1 MLKRFKPK
9 SEFNRNILTLM
20 TGTTIA
26 QAIPIAISPILT
38 RIYTPEDFGIFAIF
52 LAITLIIGSIAN
64 GRYELAIMMPKKD
77 EDAINIFALGF
88 IITTSLSLLL
98 LVLVLI
104 FQKYFI
110 FLLKNEEIGVW
121 LYFVPISV
129 FFFGI
134 FNILNYFNNR
144 KKNYKD
150 ISNANILKSIVA
162 AIIQLSI
169 GFIQQGATGLI
180 SGQIISQFFANTKL
194 LKNIIKDKVLIS
206 KITKKKIIALAKRY
220 KNFPKYSMP
229 SGLLNITSL
238 QVPVFLLGAFFNI
251 AIVGFYSLSYRF
263 ISLPMSIIGSSIG
276 QVFFQK
282 SSELKNDKKALKK
295 ITLETYKKLFKI
307 GILPFAIITVFG
319 DYIFA
324 FVFGK
329 DWIVAGEYAQ
339 LLAIWILFLFIHSP
353 ITNLFSTLEKQK
365 DALLFNIIIIFSRVL
380 ILFFGG
386 YFLKDIY
393 ITIFLYSA
401 VGVFL
406 NLSMLFYFFKILNI
420 NIFNE
425 IVYLIKNIAIIIL
438 PICIMRLLFH

>member
-64 GRYELAIMMPKKD
+64 GHYEQAIMIPKKD

-88 IITTSLSLLL
+88 IITTSISLLL

-104 FQKYFI
+104 FQTYFTY
-110 FLLKNEEIGVW
+110 LLKNEEIGVW

-162 AIIQLSI
+162 AIMQLSI
-169 GFIQQGATGLI
+169 GLIQQGATGLI

-194 LKNIIKDKVLIS
+194 LKNIIKDKILIS
-206 KITKKKIIALAKRY
+206 KITKKKIIALAKKY

-238 QVPVFLLGAFFNI
+238 QVPVFLLGAFFNT

-263 ISLPMSIIGSSIG
+263 INLPMSIIGSSIG

-295 ITLETYKKLFKI
+295 ITLQTYKKLFKI

-353 ITNLFSTLEKQK
+353 ITNLFATLEKQK
-365 DALLFNIIIIFSRVL
+365 DALLFNIIIIFSRIL
-380 ILFFGG
+380 ILSLGG
-386 YFLKDIY
+386 YFFKDIY
-393 ITIFLYSA
+393 ITIFLYS
-401 VGVFL
+401 VLGIFL
-406 NLSMLFYFFKILNI
+406 NLCILFYFFKLLKI

-425 IVYLIKNIAIIIL
+425 IIYLVTNITIVIL
-438 PICIMRLLFH
+438 PLYAVRLLFN

>member
-64 GRYELAIMMPKKD
+64 GRYELAIMIPKKD

-88 IITTSLSLLL
+88 IITTSISLLL

-206 KITKKKIIALAKRY
+206 KITKKK
-220 KNFPKYSMP
+220 NYS
-229 SGLLNITSL
+229 
-238 QVPVFLLGAFFNI
+238 
-251 AIVGFYSLSYRF
+251 
-263 ISLPMSIIGSSIG
+263 IS
-276 QVFFQK
+276 
-282 SSELKNDKKALKK
+282 
-295 ITLETYKKLFKI
+295 
-307 GILPFAIITVFG
+307 
-319 DYIFA
+319 
-324 FVFGK
+324 
-329 DWIVAGEYAQ
+329 
-339 LLAIWILFLFIHSP
+339 
-353 ITNLFSTLEKQK
+353 
-365 DALLFNIIIIFSRVL
+365 
-380 ILFFGG
+380 
-386 YFLKDIY
+386 
-393 ITIFLYSA
+393 
-401 VGVFL
+401 
-406 NLSMLFYFFKILNI
+406 
-420 NIFNE
+420 
-425 IVYLIKNIAIIIL
+425 
-438 PICIMRLLFH
+438 

>member
-365 DALLFNIIIIFSRVL
+365 DALLFNITIIFSRIL
-380 ILFFGG
+380 IISLGG
-386 YFLKDIY
+386 YFFKDIY

-401 VGVFL
+401 LGIFL
-406 NLSMLFYFFKILNI
+406 NLSILFYFFRLLKI

-425 IVYLIKNIAIIIL
+425 IIYLLTNIMIVIFPL
-438 PICIMRLLFH
+438 YVVRLLLN

>member
-365 DALLFNIIIIFSRVL
+365 DALLFNIIIIFSRIL
-380 ILFFGG
+380 IISLGG
-386 YFLKDIY
+386 YFFKDIY

-401 VGVFL
+401 LGIFL
-406 NLSMLFYFFKILNI
+406 NLSILFYFFRLLKI

-425 IVYLIKNIAIIIL
+425 IVYLLTSITIVLL
-438 PICIMRLLFH
+438 PLYVVRLLFN

>member
-64 GRYELAIMMPKKD
+64 GRYELAIMIPKKD

-88 IITTSLSLLL
+88 IITTSISLLL

-104 FQKYFI
+104 FQTYFTY
-110 FLLKNEEIGVW
+110 LVKNEEIGVW

-162 AIIQLSI
+162 AIIQISI
-169 GFIQQGATGLI
+169 GLIQQGATGLI

-194 LKNIIKDKVLIS
+194 LKNIIKDKILIS

-229 SGLLNITSL
+229 ARLLNITSL
-238 QVPVFLLGAFFNI
+238 QVPVFLLGAFFNT

-263 ISLPMSIIGSSIG
+263 INLPMSIIGSSIG

-282 SSELKNDKKALKK
+282 SSEIKNDKKALKK

-307 GILPFAIITVFG
+307 GILPFAIITIFG

-339 LLAIWILFLFIHSP
+339 ILAIWTLFLFIYSP
-353 ITNLFSTLEKQK
+353 ISNLFATLEKQK
-365 DALLFNIIIIFSRVL
+365 DALLFNIIIIFSRIL
-380 ILFFGG
+380 IISLGG
-386 YFLKDIY
+386 YFFKDIY

-401 VGVFL
+401 LGIFL
-406 NLSMLFYFFKILNI
+406 NLTILFYFFKLLKI

-425 IVYLIKNIAIIIL
+425 IVYLATNITIVIL
-438 PICIMRLLFH
+438 PLYTARLLFN

>member
-64 GRYELAIMMPKKD
+64 GRYELAIMIPKKD

-88 IITTSLSLLL
+88 IIASSISFVL

-104 FQKYFI
+104 FKKYFS
-110 FLLKNEEIGVW
+110 FLLGNEEIGVW

-129 FFFGI
+129 FFIGI
-134 FNILNYFNNR
+134 FNLLNYFNNR

-162 AIIQLSI
+162 AIMQLSI
-169 GFIQQGATGLI
+169 GLIQQGATGLI

-194 LKNIIKDKVLIS
+194 LKNIIKDKILIS

-238 QVPVFLLGAFFNI
+238 QVPVLLLGTFFNT

-295 ITLETYKKLFKI
+295 ITLQTYKKLFKI
-307 GILPFAIITVFG
+307 GVIPFAIITVFG

-339 LLAIWILFLFIHSP
+339 LLAIWILFSFIHSP
-353 ITNLFSTLEKQK
+353 ISSLFTTLEKQK
-365 DALLFNIIIIFSRVL
+365 DALLFNIIIIFSRIL
-380 ILFFGG
+380 IISLGG
-386 YFLKDIY
+386 YFFKDIY
-393 ITIFLYSA
+393 ITIFLYS
-401 VGVFL
+401 VLGIFL
-406 NLSMLFYFFKILNI
+406 NLSILFYFFRLLKI

-425 IVYLIKNIAIIIL
+425 IVYLLTSITIVIL
-438 PICIMRLLFH
+438 PLYVVRLLFN

>member
-9 SEFNRNILTLM
+9 SEFNRNILTLL

-64 GRYELAIMMPKKD
+64 GRYELAIMIPKKD

-88 IITTSLSLLL
+88 IITTSISLLL

-104 FQKYFI
+104 FQRYFI

-206 KITKKKIIALAKRY
+206 KITKKKIIALARRY

-238 QVPVFLLGAFFNI
+238 QVPVFLLGTFFNTT
-251 AIVGFYSLSYRF
+251 IVGFYSLSYRF
-263 ISLPMSIIGSSIG
+263 INLPMSIIGSSIG

-365 DALLFNIIIIFSRVL
+365 DALLFNIIIIFSRIL
-380 ILFFGG
+380 IISLGGFF
-386 YFLKDIY
+386 FKDVY
-393 ITIFLYSA
+393 ITIFLYS
-401 VGVFL
+401 VLGIFL
-406 NLSMLFYFFKILNI
+406 NLSILFYFFRLLKI

-425 IVYLIKNIAIIIL
+425 IVYLATNTTIVIL
-438 PICIMRLLFH
+438 PLYVVRLLLN

>member
-1 MLKRFKPK
+1 MLNRFKPK

-64 GRYELAIMMPKKD
+64 GRYELAIMVPKKD

-88 IITTSLSLLL
+88 IITTFISLLL
-98 LVLVLI
+98 LVLILI
-104 FQKYFI
+104 FQKYF
-110 FLLKNEEIGVW
+110 FFFLKNEEIGLW
-121 LYFVPISV
+121 LYFIPISV

-150 ISNANILKSIVA
+150 ISNANILKSIIA
-162 AIIQLSI
+162 AIMQLLI

-194 LKNIIKDKVLIS
+194 FKNIIKDKKLIS
-206 KITKKKIIALAKRY
+206 KITKKKILALAKRY

-229 SGLLNITSL
+229 SGLLNIVSL
-238 QVPVFLLGAFFNI
+238 QVPVFLLGAFFNT

-282 SSELKNDKKALKK
+282 CSEFKNDKKALKK

-307 GILPFAIITVFG
+307 GILPFSIITVFG

-329 DWIVAGEYAQ
+329 DWIAAGEYSQ
-339 LLAIWILFLFIHSP
+339 ILAISILFLFIKSP
-353 ITNLFSTLEKQK
+353 ISSLFINLKKQK
-365 DALLFNIIIIFSRVL
+365 DALIFNIIIIFSRVL

-420 NIFNE
+420 NILNE
-425 IVYLIKNIAIIIL
+425 IVYLVANITIVIL
-438 PICIMRLLFH
+438 PICIIRLLFH